1 MSDLSPTDVAPAWVW
16 LATAASGVLAAVVHV
31 VGGAAYES
39 AVGVLT
45 AGAVVGVLYLLY
57 QWGQIR
63 EKPTSAKS
71 DREKEME
78 AEAGGYGGNGGG
90 G

>member
-1 MSDLSPTDVAPAWVW
+1 MGDLSPYDLAPPWVW
-16 LATAASGVLAAVVHV
+16 LATAASTVLAVGAYV
-31 VGGAAYES
+31 VGSGGT
-39 AVGVLT
+39 VVDVLT

-57 QWGQIR
+57 QWGQTR
-63 EKPTSAKS
+63 EKPTTEKS

-90 G
+90 

>member
-16 LATAASGVLAAVVHV
+16 LSTAASGVLAAGIHV
-31 VGGAAYES
+31 AGGAAYES

-63 EKPTSAKS
+63 EKPTSETS
-71 DREKEME
+71 DREKEMQ
-78 AEAGGYGGNGGG
+78 AEAGGYGGNSGGG
-90 G
+90 